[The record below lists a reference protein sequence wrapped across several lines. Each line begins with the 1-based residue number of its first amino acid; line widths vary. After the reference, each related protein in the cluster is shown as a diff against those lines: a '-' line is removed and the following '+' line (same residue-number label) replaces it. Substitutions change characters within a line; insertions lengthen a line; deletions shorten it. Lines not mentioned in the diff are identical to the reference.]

1 MQLIERSDCHT
12 LFCCAV
18 NLTLGYSCE
27 DQVNKLLQ
35 KIDKTVFYKIDCR
48 MAVDHHERF
57 QRIATLVLKFRRN
70 KGAWHMWIPL
80 DFEYVLVVSL

>member
-48 MAVDHHERF
+48 MAVDRAWF
-57 QRIATLVLKFRRN
+57 QNWPNKFYFYPI
-70 KGAWHMWIPL
+70 KKQGKVYIL
-80 DFEYVLVVSL
+80 